1 MMLGQAS
8 FQTLR
13 LADGKALALPVAEA
27 VEGVIVY
34 HAASLHVRIE
44 YGRADEG
51 EAPFFHVFADG
62 VR

>member
-1 MMLGQAS
+1 MLGQAS

-27 VEGVIVY
+27 VDGVIVY
-34 HAASLHVRIE
+34 HAACLHVCVE
-44 YGRADEG
+44 YSRADEG
-51 EAPFFHVFADG
+51 ETSFLHVFADG